1 MSRSPIVSPLRR
13 VNWGV
18 VLMALPLLVW
28 IVGLVLWPQLG
39 LLLQSFYKVG
49 GDTVTLANYLS
60 IFQDSDFIF
69 LRVFGKT
76 LLYTLTI
83 AALTLIVAY
92 PMAFILA
99 KVLKGRQK
107 LVFIL
112 LLATPFWVNE
122 LIRVYAW
129 IGLLRETGVVNY
141 LLVDVLRVLPEPIE
155 FLYNDAAML
164 VVFVYSLL
172 LLMLLPIYSSLDGL
186 DDTLIQ
192 AAQNLGAGWISVFR
206 YVVWPASLPGVTSG
220 LILVFTLSFSNYLIP
235 TLVGGKSS
243 LWVTQL
249 IYNRFVVA
257 TNWNLGAAYSFMLL
271 AIASLVVWGLL
282 KLTGQSLKKVLGS

>member
-1 MSRSPIVSPLRR
+1 

-18 VLMALPLLVW
+18 VATAVPLLVW
-28 IVGLVLWPQLG
+28 IVGLVVVPQVG
-39 LLLQSFYKVG
+39 LLLQSFYELG
-49 GDTVTLANYLS
+49 GDRLTLANYLS

-76 LLYTLTI
+76 LLYTLAI
-83 AALTLIVAY
+83 AALTLAVAY

-99 KVLKGRQK
+99 KVLRGRQK

-129 IGLLRETGVVNY
+129 IGLLRETGFVNY
-141 LLVDVLRVLPEPIE
+141 LLVDVLGVLPAPVEL
-155 FLYNDAAML
+155 LYNDIAMV
-164 VVFVYSLL
+164 VVFVYSFL

-192 AAQNLGAGWISVFR
+192 AAQNLGAGWFSVFR
-206 YVVWPASLPGVTSG
+206 YVVWPASLPGVTAG
-220 LILVFTLSFSNYLIP
+220 LILVFTLGFSNYLVP
-235 TLVGGKSS
+235 TLVGGKNS

-257 TNWNLGAAYSFMLL
+257 TNWNLGAAYSFILL
-271 AIASLVVWGLL
+271 AIACLVVWVLL
-282 KLTGQSLKKVLGS
+282 KLTGQSLQNVFGN